1 MHNDYRRMPG
11 VRRRRDDMKRNRT
24 LALVIVLVFVAAAA
38 YLTAATAQQKDAT
51 ATPQKP
57 AVASQTAGAGGT
69 IRLTV
74 AEGKEW
80 THSFK
85 MMVVAKTKNQPQ
97 MAFWLE
103 DASGAYVATI
113 YVTYRAAV
121 QDWRASFGE
130 KKEKIKRPSALPVW
144 VRKHAERGVE
154 SKKLCAACHG
164 LHKERTKSVEGEL
177 AAMTGATP
185 KAGFT
190 REWTLPAGIAP
201 GRYVVKAEINH
212 SKDWN
217 DAYPEKAK
225 EKDANYSGG
234 SMGSGQPS
242 VIYEGVLT
250 IGSGPSSVD
259 LAPVGHGQPAGASG
273 EIAKDLGS
281 LTTALEIVK
290 SIRAEYV
297 PR

>member
-1 MHNDYRRMPG
+1 
-11 VRRRRDDMKRNRT
+11 MKKNRT
-24 LALVIVLVFVAAAA
+24 LALMIALVFVAAAA
-38 YLTAATAQQKDAT
+38 YMTAAAAQQKAASTQRKDA
-51 ATPQKP
+51 AAQPSAD
-57 AVASQTAGAGGT
+57 AVGT

-85 MMVVAKTKNQPQ
+85 IMVVAKTKNQPQ

-130 KKEKIKRPSALPVW
+130 KKGKIKRPSALPVW
-144 VRKHAERGVE
+144 ARKHAERGVE

-164 LHKERTKSVEGEL
+164 LHKERTKAIEGDL

-185 KAGFT
+185 KAGFA
-190 REWTLPAGIAP
+190 REWTLPPGIVP

-217 DAYPEKAK
+217 DAYPENAK

-242 VIYEGVLT
+242 VIYEGVLA
-250 IGSGPSSVD
+250 IGSGPSSVE

-273 EIAKDLGS
+273 EIVKELGS

>member
-1 MHNDYRRMPG
+1 MKKTRML
-11 VRRRRDDMKRNRT
+11 VSVI
-24 LALVIVLVFVAAAA
+24 ALVLAATIAWLTAAAAQKKTAATQQKVAAA
-38 YLTAATAQQKDAT
+38 
-51 ATPQKP
+51 P
-57 AVASQTAGAGGT
+57 QTADAGGT

-85 MMVVAKTKNQPQ
+85 TMVVAKTKNQPQ

-113 YVTYRAAV
+113 YVTYRTAV

-144 VRKHAERGVE
+144 VRAHAGRGVE

-164 LHKERTKSVEGEL
+164 LHKERRKTVEGEL

-185 KAGFT
+185 KTGFT
-190 REWTLPAGIAP
+190 REWTLLPGIAP
-201 GRYVVKAEINH
+201 GNYVLKAEINH

-225 EKDANYSGG
+225 EKDADYSGG

-242 VIYEGVLT
+242 LVYEGVLA
-250 IGSGPSSVD
+250 IGCGPSSVV
-259 LAPVGHGQPAGASG
+259 LEPVGHGQPAGASG

-297 PR
+297 PRR